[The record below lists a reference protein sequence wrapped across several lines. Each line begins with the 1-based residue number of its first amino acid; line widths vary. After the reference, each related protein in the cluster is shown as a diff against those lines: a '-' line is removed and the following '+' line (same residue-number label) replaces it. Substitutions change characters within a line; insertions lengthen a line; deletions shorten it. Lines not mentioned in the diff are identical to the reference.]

1 MNPVPL
7 GRMIQRASD
16 VPGVKRELTRGVYA
30 TLCDKE
36 AEQAPVIAARF
47 LSITPHTNGAWPV
60 LASSR
65 SASSC

>member
-1 MNPVPL
+1 MNTIPL
-7 GRMIQRASD
+7 WCMIQRASD
-16 VPGVKRELTRGVYA
+16 VPGEKRELGRGVYA

-47 LSITPHTNGAWPV
+47 LSITPYTNVAWPV